1 MSENPPSPPQTPAE
15 RREIRDGYRKC
26 RQHMDGLPNAFTI
39 RQPLSFVAFLC
50 LFLDCRDEMQN
61 PGNNA
66 IKEAMETCQKL
77 HDRGIKN
84 EFC

>member
-39 RQPLSFVAFLC
+39 R
-50 LFLDCRDEMQN
+50 
-61 PGNNA
+61 
-66 IKEAMETCQKL
+66 
-77 HDRGIKN
+77 
-84 EFC
+84 